1 MPSEL
6 LIIAICYDGVMPMRR
21 LVFGSMFVVAG
32 LAAGVVVTGTRQPA
46 TGVTGTPAAQISR
59 PAAAAVAAQGLPD
72 LSSIAEQAV
81 RASANISSTQ
91 IIQQRNDPF
100 TRYYSGR
107 QFTEAEAQSLGSGVV
122 VSEDGYILTNAHVLN
137 GDGGRI
143 RDVKVTLPSNRT
155 EMPGKI
161 VGIDPVSD
169 LALVK
174 IEARGLPTLPW
185 GDSDKIR
192 IAEWV
197 LAIGNP
203 FEFNQTVT
211 LGIVSAIGRT
221 GTQMGAYG
229 QMIQTD
235 AAINPGNSG
244 GALVNSRGE
253 LIGNNSMIYSRG
265 GGSEGLGFAIPA
277 NLARKIMKELRET
290 GSVAWGNIEDV
301 SFEDVG
307 VNPNIAKDFGITAQ
321 SVIVTIGVTPNSGAA
336 RAGLRRN
343 DVVLAFNGKPVI
355 TVNDLLQQV
364 WDAKIGSLATL
375 DVLRGN
381 SRIKVSVPITSTA
394 K

>member
-1 MPSEL
+1 MKRF
-6 LIIAICYDGVMPMRR
+6 V
-21 LVFGSMFVVAG
+21 VGSMFVAAGLVAG
-32 LAAGVVVTGTRQPA
+32 VILTGKFAPDSSLASPQTPSTPRASSPAAG
-46 TGVTGTPAAQISR
+46 I
-59 PAAAAVAAQGLPD
+59 VAAQGLPD

-81 RASANISSTQ
+81 KASANISSTQ
-91 IIQQRNDPF
+91 VIQQRNDPF
-100 TRYYSGR
+100 TRYYTGR
-107 QFTEAEAQSLGSGVV
+107 QFTEADAQSLGSGVV
-122 VSEDGYILTNAHVLN
+122 ISEDGYILTNAHVLN

-161 VGIDPVSD
+161 IGIDPVSD

-174 IEARGLPTLPW
+174 IDAKGLPTLPW

-221 GTQMGAYG
+221 GAQIGAYG

-253 LIGNNSMIYSRG
+253 LIGINSMIYSRG
-265 GGSEGLGFAIPA
+265 GGSEGLGFAIPS
-277 NLARKIMKELRET
+277 NLAQKIVKELREN
-290 GSVAWGNIEDV
+290 GAVAWGNVADV
-301 SFEDVG
+301 QFEDVG
-307 VNPNIAKDFGITAQ
+307 VNPDVAKDFGITSP
-321 SVIVTIGVTPNSGAA
+321 SVIVAYGVAPTSGAA
-336 RAGLRRN
+336 RGGLRAR
-343 DVVLAFNGKPVI
+343 DVVLAFNGTAVS
-355 TVNDLLQQV
+355 TVNALFQLV
-364 WDAKIGSLATL
+364 RDAKIGSMATL
-375 DVLRGN
+375 SVLRGN
-381 SRIKVSVPITSTA
+381 SRIQISVPITSTA